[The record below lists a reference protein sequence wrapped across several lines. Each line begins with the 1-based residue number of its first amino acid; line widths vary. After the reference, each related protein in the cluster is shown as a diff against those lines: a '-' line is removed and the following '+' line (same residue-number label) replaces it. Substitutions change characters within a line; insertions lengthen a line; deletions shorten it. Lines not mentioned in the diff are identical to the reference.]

1 MKSLK
6 DASYNLSV
14 LYVEDSLI
22 MTNHFIKLLK
32 RSFKNVVAV
41 NNSEEALHIYKNDS
55 FNLVITDMVLQTI
68 NGVSL
73 IDAIRK
79 IDDSQAIIVFSAH
92 NDCELLIKLIN
103 SGVCGFIKKQT
114 DIHEAYK
121 ILIKVCGEIQTKLI
135 MNYYHAELEKLL
147 QEILAFECRPD
158 CPMRDVINRKPK
170 QAETLSEEPKP
181 EPEFEFFE
189 ALPTSVAT
197 AKQDEKSAYKDYF
210 SFLQAD
216 DREELRD
223 QLADIDLSLVNAF
236 DGAKPVNPAH
246 IARLGNSFVRY
257 GNVLTQYHFFCD
269 MGVAILGLGKKIVD
283 QREKIATEADDSK
296 LYIGGFCSVLQTFMS
311 EVWEKNSNNPKL
323 FNDSII
329 NDANTIL
336 DMITP
341 PKNDDNDHSLVFF

>member
-6 DASYNLSV
+6 EASYNLSV

-22 MTNHFIKLLK
+22 MTEHFIKLLK

-41 NNSEEALHIYKNDS
+41 NNSEEALRIYKNDS
-55 FNLVITDMVLQTI
+55 FNLVITDMILQTV

-92 NDCELLIKLIN
+92 TDCEMLIKLIN
-103 SGVCGFIKKQT
+103 SGICGFIKKQT

-121 ILIKVCGEIQTKLI
+121 TLTRVCSEIQTKLI

-158 CPMRDVINRKPK
+158 CPMRDVLNRKPK
-170 QAETLSEEPKP
+170 EESVCVVE

-189 ALPTSVAT
+189 APVVNVAT
-197 AKQDEKSAYKDYF
+197 AKQNEKSTYKDYF

-216 DREELRD
+216 DREELKD
-223 QLADIDLSLVNAF
+223 QLADIDLALLNAY
-236 DGAKPVNPAH
+236 DDEKSVNPEH
-246 IARLGNSFVRY
+246 IARLGSSFVRY
-257 GNVLTQYHFFCD
+257 ANVLTHYHFFSD
-269 MGVAILGLGKKIVD
+269 MGMAILELGQKIVD
-283 QREKIATEADDSK
+283 EREKIALQANDSK

-311 EVWEKNSNNPKL
+311 EVWEKNSDNPKL

-329 NDANTIL
+329 NDASTIL
-336 DMITP
+336 NMIAP
-341 PKNDDNDHSLVFF
+341 PKKDDNDHSLVFF

>member
-6 DASYNLSV
+6 EASYNLTV
-14 LYVEDSLI
+14 LYIEDGLI
-22 MTNHFIKLLK
+22 MTEHFIKLLK
-32 RSFKNVVAV
+32 RNFKNVVAV

-55 FNLVITDMVLQTI
+55 FNLVITDMILQTV
-68 NGVSL
+68 NGISL

-92 NDCELLIKLIN
+92 SDGEMLIKLIN
-103 SGVCGFIKKQT
+103 GGICGFIKKQT

-121 ILIKVCGEIQTKLI
+121 TLTRVCNDIQTKLI

-158 CPMRDVINRKPK
+158 CPMRDVMNRKPK
-170 QAETLSEEPKP
+170 DNSIFTVEQPKP
-181 EPEFEFFE
+181 ELESYQAP
-189 ALPTSVAT
+189 AASVAT
-197 AKQDEKSAYKDYF
+197 TKQNEKSTYKDYF

-223 QLADIDLSLVNAF
+223 QLSDIDLALLNAY
-236 DGAKPVNPAH
+236 DDEKSVNPAH
-246 IARLGNSFVRY
+246 IAKLGSSFIRY
-257 GNVLTQYHFFCD
+257 ANVLTHYQFFSD
-269 MGVAILGLGKKIVD
+269 MGMAILELGQKIVD
-283 QREKIATEADDSK
+283 ERKIIALQANDSK

-311 EVWEKNSNNPKL
+311 EVWEKNSDNPKL

-329 NDANTIL
+329 NDARAII

-341 PKNDDNDHSLVFF
+341 PKKDDNDHLLVFF